1 MGATYRKRGP
11 NSWEIVVHRNRERAY
26 QTVHGTKNDVML
38 VVRELARLEASGHNL
53 IDALR
58 LARQAPAAP
67 AVTPIF
73 PTLREAL
80 PAWIQSQ
87 VDAGNL
93 RASTGTAYR
102 SRCAMWLYPHALPD
116 GCVLG
121 DLPVDTV
128 TREMLGGVIEA
139 IKRAGRSMA
148 IVEGVRNP
156 VKGYYT
162 SLIEHKTL
170 PGPNPAGDLG
180 YFVGKH
186 AHGKRTARAAH
197 FTREEAPQLVA
208 TAAALFPRWSAF
220 ILTGLLAGLRW
231 GESAALR
238 WSDVETER
246 AWVTVQRTWSDK
258 GRRLE
263 ACKNGEMRRVKIPAA
278 LLEALR
284 VHRENTA
291 LEGSV
296 KGWTPEQRA
305 LVFPTPAG
313 RIMRHGHFVES
324 VWQPLLAK
332 AGIPYRKY
340 HATRHSFATWMLDE
354 GADVRW
360 VQAQL
365 GHATIAQTVD
375 TYAHLDGAKHE
386 SGVEALNHYL
396 VP

>member
-1 MGATYRKRGP
+1 
-11 NSWEIVVHRNRERAY
+11 V
-26 QTVHGTKNDVML
+26 DV
-38 VVRELARLEASGHNL
+38 
-53 IDALR
+53 
-58 LARQAPAAP
+58 
-67 AVTPIF
+67 
-73 PTLREAL
+73 
-80 PAWIQSQ
+80 
-87 VDAGNL
+87 GNL
-93 RASTGTAYR
+93 RASTGAAYR
-102 SRCAMWLYPHALPD
+102 SRCATWLLPHALPD
-116 GCVLG
+116 GRALG

-128 TREMLGGVIEA
+128 PREMLGGVMEA
-139 IKRAGRSMA
+139 IKAAGKSLA
-148 IVEGVRNP
+148 IIEGVRNP

-162 SLIEHKTL
+162 ALIEHKTL
-170 PGPNPAGDLG
+170 PGPNPAGDLR
-180 YFVGKH
+180 YFVGRH
-186 AHGKRTARAAH
+186 AHRKHRTERPAY

-238 WSDVETER
+238 WADVETER
-246 AWVTVQRTWSDK
+246 GWLFVQRAWSDK

-263 ACKNGEMRRVKIPAA
+263 ACKSGEMRKVKLPAA
-278 LLEALR
+278 RRDALR
-284 VHRENTA
+284 AHRENTA

-296 KGWTPEQRA
+296 KRWTPEQRA

-332 AGIPYRKY
+332 SGLPYRKY

-360 VQAQL
+360 VQRQM
-365 GHATIAQTVD
+365 GHATIGQTAD

-386 SGVEALNHYL
+386 AGGAEVLNGYI